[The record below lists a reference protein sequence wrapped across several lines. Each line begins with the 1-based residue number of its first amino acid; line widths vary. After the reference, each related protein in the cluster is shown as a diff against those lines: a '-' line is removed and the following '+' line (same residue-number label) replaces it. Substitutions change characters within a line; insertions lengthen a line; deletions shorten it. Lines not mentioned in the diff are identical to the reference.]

1 MSWYVGDV
9 VVFLEHKHQ
18 DQVHHLAVIS
28 VAKKSI
34 MDKFNVPV
42 ITLFNE
48 DEAKK
53 IMVCNVE
60 DVITLA
66 GFIRYNNRINQFKV
80 IWLDAM
86 YYQKLDERK
95 RGEISHM

>member
-1 MSWYVGDV
+1 
-9 VVFLEHKHQ
+9 
-18 DQVHHLAVIS
+18 
-28 VAKKSI
+28 
-34 MDKFNVPV
+34 MDKFNVAV

-53 IMVCNVE
+53 TMVCNVK

-66 GFIRYNNRINQFKV
+66 GFIRYNNHINQFKV
-80 IWLDAM
+80 IWIDAM
-86 YYQKLDERK
+86 YDQKLDERK